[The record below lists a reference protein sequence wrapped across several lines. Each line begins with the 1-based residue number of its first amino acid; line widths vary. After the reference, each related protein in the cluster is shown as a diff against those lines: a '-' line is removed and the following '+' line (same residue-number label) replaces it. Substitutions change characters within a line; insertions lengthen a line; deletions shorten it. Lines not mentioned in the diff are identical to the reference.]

1 MLVASKNRSGR
12 NDSLDSFVQDVGRN
26 VLGEGKHSLVSNPRF
41 VDSGIASLMVPS
53 FVVTTNRSRSCE
65 RASVFLEAELRQPG
79 DDVLTEAGEIFG
91 DGSSPSCFRLSLFG

>member
-1 MLVASKNRSGR
+1 MAVVSKNRSGR

-26 VLGEGKHSLVSNPRF
+26 VLGEGKTLTGVKSRF
-41 VDSGIASLMVPS
+41 VDSGIASLMVTS

-91 DGSSPSCFRLSLFG
+91 DGSSPSCLRLSLFG